1 MLAYEKALL
10 ESFEV
15 VEDVGFPFIDP
26 FVAEDHEIDQKDQ
39 IG

>member
-1 MLAYEKALL
+1 MLADEKALL

-15 VEDVGFPFIDP
+15 AEDVGFPFVDLL
-26 FVAEDHEIDQKDQ
+26 VAEDHQIDQKDQ